1 MMKKVLAILVSIL
14 FAFSVIAFA
23 QETPTKTPPTA
34 TGGAKIEKK
43 SEPVKTTETKKKTK
57 KKAKK
62 TKKVKKTKKTKK
74 TKQERQQ

>member
-1 MMKKVLAILVSIL
+1 MMKKVLSILVSIL
-14 FAFSVIAFA
+14 FSLSVIAFA

-43 SEPVKTTETKKKTK
+43 SESVKTTKTK
-57 KKAKK
+57 KKIKK

-74 TKQERQQ
+74 TKQESQQ

>member
-34 TGGAKIEKK
+34 TGGAKIEK
-43 SEPVKTTETKKKTK
+43 
-57 KKAKK
+57 
-62 TKKVKKTKKTKK
+62 
-74 TKQERQQ
+74 